1 MNISTTPKSTVTIV
15 LDEMSGDQL
24 KIAGIADLN
33 FTMNPGGQMQMTGK
47 YTVESGDYDLSIA
60 QLIKKKF
67 SIEKGSSIS
76 WSGDL
81 MKAQMDIKALYKIKT
96 TAAELMNGSSSA
108 QGINKQKLNFEV
120 YLLLSKDLLKPDISF
135 KLDMPENE
143 QQVFDG
149 AVYTRIK
156 QVNTIPSEL
165 NKQVM
170 ALLAINH
177 FIADNPLNSIS
188 SAGSESFE
196 TRAYATAGNL
206 LTQELSDLVT
216 NAIKGVDID
225 IALDV
230 NEDYTSGKAERNTDL
245 KVGVTKSLANNR
257 LIIYVGSSIALEG
270 QNQSS
275 DALSGLA
282 GDVTLEYLLSKDG
295 KYRIKGFRVNEN
307 ELALQGEIVKT
318 GVTFVVVL
326 EFNKIKTVFKKKKK
340 KKAN

>member
-1 MNISTTPKSTVTIV
+1 
-15 LDEMSGDQL
+15 
-24 KIAGIADLN
+24 
-33 FTMNPGGQMQMTGK
+33 
-47 YTVESGDYDLSIA
+47 
-60 QLIKKKF
+60 
-67 SIEKGSSIS
+67 
-76 WSGDL
+76 

-108 QGINKQKLNFEV
+108 QGIDKQKLNFEV
-120 YLLLSKDLLKPDISF
+120 YLLLSKELLKPDISF

-170 ALLAINH
+170 GLLAINH
-177 FIADNPLNSIS
+177 FIAENPLSSLS

-326 EFNKIKTVFKKKKK
+326 EFNKVKTVFKKKKK